1 MLYAVATKNEMKT
14 THKQPG
20 LTLIEMTMVVM
31 TVAVLIGLGIPAL
44 RAFLHSFH
52 SQGSAASMIGSALA
66 SARAIAAKNQRY
78 AGIRFQK
85 AYDPEGPIE
94 ADQYIIF
101 VTQDP
106 DMMAY
111 GFRAVP
117 GIKPIKLPD
126 TIGVMDLRYRT
137 NPSPLYAGDA
147 PIGSDMEIDE
157 ARELRD
163 TTTFSVIFS
172 PSGKLVI
179 HDVRVRNKD
188 GVYQPINPSESAD
201 DIFNSPENIVNY
213 NIGMFIQDDYA
224 NLGLGK
230 EASRN
235 RFIIYERQKFRR
247 AFKKGRAWSDY
258 LIALAPKALYVNA
271 YTGALLSSGQ

>member
-1 MLYAVATKNEMKT
+1 MKA
-14 THKQPG
+14 KRRQPG

-44 RAFLHSFH
+44 RAFMHSFH
-52 SQGSAASMIGSALA
+52 SQGTAASMIGSALA
-66 SARAIAAKNQRY
+66 SARTIAAKNQRY

-85 AYDPEGPIE
+85 AYHPEGPLE

-117 GIKPIKLPD
+117 GVKPMKLPA

-137 NPSPLYAGDA
+137 DPSPRYAGDA
-147 PIGSDMEIDE
+147 PIASDMEIDE

-163 TTTFSVIFS
+163 TTAFSVIFS

-188 GVYQPINPSESAD
+188 GVYQPANLSESAD
-201 DIFNSPENIVNY
+201 DVFNSLENIAN
-213 NIGMFIQDDYA
+213 NGTGMFVQDDYA

-235 RFIIYERQKFRR
+235 CFIIYERQKFRR
-247 AFKKGRAWSDY
+247 AFKKSTAWSDY
-258 LIALAPKALYVNA
+258 LNTLAPKALYVNA
-271 YTGALLSSGQ
+271 YTGALLSPGQ